1 MDSVICWSIKP
12 KKKNGERFIDPE
24 GAQRMF
30 QRRFIATQDRK
41 KIARLY
47 GSEDNYIEE
56 QVAEWRR
63 KHRA

>member
-1 MDSVICWSIKP
+1 
-12 KKKNGERFIDPE
+12 
-24 GAQRMF
+24 MF